1 MIAATIVT
9 MKAMK
14 ATMSVLQQQ
23 QCQVNLISTICV
35 SDVVDLTVSK
45 HFANNVKLNPFFLTA
60 DLKAVISVL

>member
-23 QCQVNLISTICV
+23 REVSLISTICV

-60 DLKAVISVL
+60 HLKAVISVL